1 MAEMMGLFPLIT
13 EEDFNYAMGFTNE
26 SPLEARLKK
35 AREDFNRQYNQLR
48 QADGQYYDNDGPDSD
63 RVFHVFPNLPAE
75 LQLLVWK
82 HAVNSLHVPK
92 IQAFDFDLAYD
103 PNAAP
108 VNRAGNG
115 VIACLKP
122 KYNRALAGHRGL
134 LMACVDS
141 RKAFLD
147 SGDYHMLPLTYLV
160 GPAGDKATKKQKK
173 EAQSFEDYVKKSNE
187 EFDRICTETESK
199 EDREKDKKTT
209 PQVKATKTPE
219 NPQTGKSFANVV
231 VPVNFADTRFLIDQV
246 AEPFAYKSI
255 HPMPPSTER
264 VFTEAAGLEF
274 MYSIKKLAFSMDKK
288 AWNTDLLFCD
298 WFATSPQQYRR
309 GLRPSPYTLG
319 ELEELSYVSSRAFRR
334 QCCIGHDPIWNL
346 VPSIKVNKFERA
358 GKGTATW
365 PVQDL
370 YRVHLTLMQK
380 WRQFDRAFNSR
391 WAKAM
396 RQTCTCRR

>member
-13 EEDFNYAMGFTNE
+13 EEDFNWAMGVTNE

-63 RVFHVFPNLPAE
+63 RVFHLFPNLPAE

-82 HAVNSLHVPK
+82 HAVKGLPVPK

-115 VIACLKP
+115 VIACFKP

-160 GPAGDKATKKQKK
+160 GPASDKPTKKQKR
-173 EAQSFEDYVKKSNE
+173 EAESFEDYVKRSNE
-187 EFDRICTETESK
+187 AFDRSCIVTDDEE
-199 EDREKDKKTT
+199 DKKNT
-209 PQVKATKTPE
+209 PQVKETKTPE
-219 NPQTGKSFANVV
+219 NPQTGKTFVHVV
-231 VPVNFADTRFLIDQV
+231 VPVKFADTRFLIDKV

-255 HPMPPSTER
+255 HPAPPASER
-264 VFTEAAGLEF
+264 AFTQAAGLEF
-274 MYSIKKLAFSMDKK
+274 MHSIKKLAFSMDKT
-288 AWNTDLLFCD
+288 AWNKDLLFCD
-298 WFATSPQQYRR
+298 WFTTSPQQYRR
-309 GLRPSPYTLG
+309 DLRPSPYTLG
-319 ELEELSYVSSRAFRR
+319 ALEELSYVSARAFRR

-346 VPSIKVNKFERA
+346 VPSIKLRKFERQ
-358 GKGTATW
+358 GKGTASW

-370 YRVHLTLMQK
+370 YRVHMTLMQK
-380 WRQFDRAFNSR
+380 WKQFDRAFNTR